1 MLYASTKATFKK
13 EFGPGQIK
21 DEFFATA
28 RVRRKSVLLS
38 DTVRIPQNYLF
49 VSGSESRR
57 QINDGSGTATLLY
70 VVF

>member
-28 RVRRKSVLLS
+28 RVRRGSVL
-38 DTVRIPQNYLF
+38 RIRKYF
-49 VSGSESRR
+49 FRIRSESLVQNVLIRI
-57 QINDGSGTATLLY
+57 QEAI
-70 VVF
+70 